1 MSDDAFDKFGSTHNK
16 QALMYGQKQKTKT
29 CDCGRGKIYTGSNS
43 IYNPVVD
50 GRQVCNECKVDSI
63 YARVKD
69 RLGN

>member
-1 MSDDAFDKFGSTHNK
+1 
-16 QALMYGQKQKTKT
+16 MYGQKQKTKT